1 MGKFT
6 DKELDILAIRVELA
20 ARVFNSQSKGVE
32 YLIRCYNEYRN
43 LSPSAMKSKY
53 YRQIIKMN
61 AEPLESEISSLSI
74 WKKIKNIFI

>member
-20 ARVFNSQSKGVE
+20 TRVFSSQSRGVE
-32 YLIRCYNEYRN
+32 YLIKQYDEYHN

-53 YRQIIKMN
+53 YRQIIKIN
-61 AEPLESEISSLSI
+61 AEPLESETSSLST
-74 WKKIKNIFI
+74 WQKIKNIFI

>member
-20 ARVFNSQSKGVE
+20 TRVFNSQSKGVE
-32 YLIRCYNEYRN
+32 YLIRCYDEYRN

-53 YRQIIKMN
+53 YRQVIKMN
-61 AEPLESEISSLSI
+61 AEPLENETSSLST
-74 WKKIKNIFI
+74 WQKIKNIFI